1 MATIKGMREGM
12 KPVMWAVAV
21 AFVASLFFVGVTT
34 LRKIL
39 RGETKGPVVV
49 EIDDKKI
56 GQNDFDPVFYR
67 EMRLRYTRFQRESQ
81 RPLTEAEERDL
92 RMTTA
97 NAVLNQLVMK
107 ELVLREA
114 RRMGLRVTDEE
125 VRILLEN
132 NPNFQSGGSFD
143 RGKYETFVAE
153 DRGMTPGEFES
164 WLRDAL
170 LMDRV
175 FGMVSAAARVSD
187 EEVRARFDE
196 ETEKVRAAYAFL
208 PATPDVG
215 AKPGEGELKAYYS
228 AHLDDYH
235 LGQRVRIRY
244 ALVDL
249 DKIRKTVK
257 VSDAQVKEYYERN
270 KTIHFDAGEIHA
282 RHILF
287 AVPPGAPESAWEEA
301 RRKAAA
307 AAARIRAGEDFAKL
321 AQELSEDPGTAAKGG
336 DLGFFGRG
344 RMDPDFE
351 AAAFAL
357 KEGQVRGPVKS
368 VYGYHVIE
376 READVPAFED
386 QAEEIKQT
394 LEEQQVEEQAIT
406 TAMELAA
413 RAGKNGDLAGEAA
426 ALGLKVEEPKPFS
439 AGEPI
444 GELGWQRH
452 LAEEAFS
459 LDVGEVGSALPVSE
473 TGTGG
478 AARLRGFVVYQV
490 TAKLEPGPAPFDE
503 VKDRVAADWRRDRAL
518 EAVAAVAAELYRRAK
533 ERGDLEGAA
542 RALGATYGE
551 TPEFARVAP
560 PGQLGGDYGVALAAF
575 KVPVGQVVG
584 PLRAPAGYYV
594 VKVLEKKAPDAALFA
609 TRRDE
614 YRARMLEQRR
624 QLILADWYRDLVA
637 RAHVKNNLSA
647 YLGAQ
652 EKGTAEREGFHVPF
666 GALGY

>member
-1 MATIKGMREGM
+1 MREGM

-39 RGETKGPVVV
+39 RGETHGPVIV
-49 EIDDKKI
+49 EIDDRKI
-56 GQNDFDPVFYR
+56 GQNEFDPVFYR
-67 EMRLRYTRFQRESQ
+67 EMRMRYMRLQRESQ

-125 VRILLEN
+125 IRVMLEN

-143 RGKYETFVAE
+143 QRKYETFVAE

-187 EEVRARFDE
+187 EEVRARFE
-196 ETEKVRAAYAFL
+196 EESEKVRAAYAFL
-208 PATPDVG
+208 PATPDVA
-215 AKPGEGELKAYYS
+215 AKPAEGELKAYYS

-235 LGQRVRIRY
+235 LGQRVRVRY

-270 KTIHFDAGEIHA
+270 KAIHFDAGEIRA

-287 AVPPGAPESAWEEA
+287 AVQPGEPESAWEEA

-307 AAARIRAGEDFAKL
+307 AAARVRAGEDFAKL
-321 AQELSEDPGTAAKGG
+321 AKELSDDPGSATRGG

-351 AAAFAL
+351 EAAFAL
-357 KEGQVRGPVKS
+357 KEGQVSGPVKS
-368 VYGYHVIE
+368 IFGYHVIK
-376 READVPAFED
+376 REQDVPPFED

-394 LEEQQVEEQAIT
+394 LEEQLVEEQAIT

-413 RAGKNGDLAGEAA
+413 RAAESADLAAEAG

-439 AGEPI
+439 AGEAI

-452 LAEEAFS
+452 VAEEAFS
-459 LDVGEVGSALPVSE
+459 LNVGQVGSALPVAESDPG
-473 TGTGG
+473 GTT
-478 AARLRGFVVYQV
+478 RLRGFVVYQV

-503 VKDRVAADWRRDRAL
+503 VKERVAADWRRDRAL
-518 EAVAAVAAELYRRAK
+518 EAVAAEAGELYRRAK
-533 ERGDLEGAA
+533 ERGDLKGAA
-542 RALGATYGE
+542 RASGAIYGE
-551 TPEFARVAP
+551 TPAFSRAAP

-575 KVPVGQVVG
+575 KVPAGQVVG
-584 PLRAPAGYYV
+584 PLRAPEGYYV
-594 VKVLEKKAPDAALFA
+594 VKVLEKTAPDAALFA

-614 YRARMLEQRR
+614 YRARMLQQRR
-624 QLILADWYRDLVA
+624 QLILAEWYRDLVA
-637 RAHVKNNLSA
+637 RAHIKNNLSA

-652 EKGTAEREGFHVPF
+652 EKGTAERDDFDIPF
-666 GALGY
+666 SALGY